1 MSTNSVI
8 LEDRSL
14 VVSAVG
20 GLPCAIGFY
29 FAFRLFFVVLAVR
42 IFGATPQT
50 GTEINL
56 VLNFFLLLVTAFGC
70 LGTVRYSFVKMARLS
85 DVRWVL
91 FFLALSCCS
100 LTWSST
106 ASLSISI
113 GYWCALAADVA
124 IVMLLFRAEPIT
136 AITTR
141 LMKGFIW
148 GACLGAAVAWI
159 LPVQSDLRLGDE
171 ELLGPNNIGYLCALA
186 LFFTQYLMKRKSGSW
201 GLAAFLLGVTLLR
214 CLSKTTIVAFLAGE
228 AFLLI
233 RDKSMKRR
241 AKIYLTLSAG
251 LVVAAFSTLL
261 VSYFAIY
268 TNLGNQSETLSG
280 RFGIWAYILAEAIQQ
295 PWVGHGFNSVWKV
308 IPPFG
313 SDQFEAAHAHNEI
326 LQQFYA
332 YGVVGVVIFFGIYR
346 SIYRHVRQLAV
357 GSSRT
362 FFLALLILVF
372 VRGIADTERFD
383 LSLPLWV
390 IVMISLQIEQEI
402 VASSSAR
409 ANSVRIVI

>member
-1 MSTNSVI
+1 MSTHSVI

-14 VVSAVG
+14 AMPAVG

-70 LGTVRYSFVKMARLS
+70 LGTVRYSFGKMARLP

-91 FFLALSCCS
+91 LFLAFSCCS
-100 LTWSST
+100 LAWSST
-106 ASLSISI
+106 VSLPISI
-113 GYWCALAADVA
+113 AYWCGLAADVA
-124 IVMLLFRAEPIT
+124 IVMLLFRAERVTVISVG
-136 AITTR
+136 
-141 LMKGFIW
+141 LLKGFVW
-148 GACLGAAVAWI
+148 GACLGAVVAWL
-159 LPVQSDLRLGDE
+159 LPAQSDLRLGDE
-171 ELLGPNNIGYLCALA
+171 ELLGPNNIGYICALA
-186 LFFTQYLMKRKSGSW
+186 LFFAQYLMRKKNGSW
-201 GLAAFLLGVTLLR
+201 GLAALLLGVTLLR
-214 CLSKTTIVAFLAGE
+214 CLSKTTIVAFVAGE
-228 AFLLI
+228 VFLLI
-233 RDKSMKRR
+233 RDKSMTRR
-241 AKIYLTLSAG
+241 TKIYLALSAM

-261 VSYFAIY
+261 MSYFVVY
-268 TNLGNQSETLSG
+268 TNMGNQSETLSG
-280 RFGIWAYILAEAIQQ
+280 RFGIWAYILAEAVQQ
-295 PWVGHGFNSVWKV
+295 PWIGHGFNSVWKV

-332 YGVVGVVIFFGIYR
+332 YGAVGVVIFFGIYR
-346 SIYRHVRQLAV
+346 SIYRHIRQLAV

-362 FFLALLILVF
+362 FFLALLILVL

-383 LSLPLWV
+383 ISLPLWV

-402 VASSSAR
+402 SAASSAKR
-409 ANSVRIVI
+409 YATEIVI